1 MRRNRSG
8 RMSWIAIL
16 ASLMFC
22 SAAFAEQI
30 EVGRF
35 SSNDLSGWEEKS
47 FVDHTRYS
55 LIENSGKT
63 VLRAQANGAASGMFR
78 KIHVDL
84 NKTPYLNWSWKID
97 NIYQGNNERSKQG
110 DDYPARVYVVV
121 SGGLFF
127 WRTRA
132 INYVWS
138 SNQAVG
144 TTWNNAYTGNAKM
157 LAVRSGSQAI
167 GQWLTEKRNIRD
179 DLQTLFGE
187 EIDEIDAVAIMTDSD
202 NTKQSATAYYGDIF
216 LSSD

>member
-1 MRRNRSG
+1 
-8 RMSWIAIL
+8 
-16 ASLMFC
+16 
-22 SAAFAEQI
+22 
-30 EVGRF
+30 
-35 SSNDLSGWEEKS
+35 
-47 FVDHTRYS
+47 
-55 LIENSGKT
+55 
-63 VLRAQANGAASGMFR
+63 MFR